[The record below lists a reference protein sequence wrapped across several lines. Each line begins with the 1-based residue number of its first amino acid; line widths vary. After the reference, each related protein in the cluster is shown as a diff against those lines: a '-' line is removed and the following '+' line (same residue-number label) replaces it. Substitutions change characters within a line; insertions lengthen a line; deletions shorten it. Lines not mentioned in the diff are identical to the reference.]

1 MQTDLQHRELQKGD
15 AVYATTTIVNDG
27 SVPGCELNEVF
38 ALPGT
43 MGMLLNTG
51 YVELEPDTELFL
63 VSFRNENG
71 EPGPPVACL
80 ADEISPVPPV
90 PLS

>member
-1 MQTDLQHRELQKGD
+1 MHLRDIQKGD
-15 AVYATTTIVNDG
+15 AVFATVTIVNDG
-27 SVPGCELNEVF
+27 SVPGSDPDEVF
-38 ALPGT
+38 AKPGT

-51 YVELEPDTELFL
+51 YFEEEPDKELFL

-80 ADEISPVPPV
+80 ADELSMTPIS
-90 PLS
+90 

>member
-1 MQTDLQHRELQKGD
+1 MEHRDVQKGD

-27 SVPGCELNEVF
+27 SVPGAVENEVF
-38 ALPGT
+38 AKPGD
-43 MGMLLNTG
+43 MGMLINTG

-63 VSFRNENG
+63 VSFRDSEG
-71 EPGPPVACL
+71 QSGPPVACL
-80 ADEISPVPPV
+80 ADEISLQ

>member
-1 MQTDLQHRELQKGD
+1 MEHRELQKGD
-15 AVYATTTIVNDG
+15 AVFATTTIINDG
-27 SVPGCELNEVF
+27 SVPGAVEGEVF
-38 ALPGT
+38 ATPGT
-43 MGMLLNTG
+43 MGMLINTG
-51 YVELEPDTELFL
+51 YVELQPDTELFL

-80 ADEISPVPPV
+80 ADEISAA

>member
-1 MQTDLQHRELQKGD
+1 MQHRNLQKGD
-15 AVYATTTIVNDG
+15 AVFATTTIVNDG
-27 SVPGCELNEVF
+27 SVPGCEQGEVF
-38 ALPGT
+38 AQPGT
-43 MGMLLNTG
+43 MGMLINTG

-63 VSFRNENG
+63 VSFRTENG

-80 ADEISPVPPV
+80 ADEISSE

>member
-1 MQTDLQHRELQKGD
+1 MQHRNLQKGD
-15 AVYATTTIVNDG
+15 AVFAATTIVNDG
-27 SVPGCELNEVF
+27 TVPGADLHEVF
-38 ALPGT
+38 AKPGT
-43 MGMLLNTG
+43 MGMLINTG

-80 ADEISPVPPV
+80 ADEISAT

>member
-1 MQTDLQHRELQKGD
+1 MQHRNLQKGD

-27 SVPGCELNEVF
+27 SVPGCETSEIF
-38 ALPGT
+38 AIPGT

-63 VSFRNENG
+63 VSFRNADG

-80 ADEISPVPPV
+80 ADEISTT
-90 PLS
+90 PLT